1 MRTTMVPNLG
11 REISLVG
18 LGTWQLGG
26 DWATVGDETAQEVLN
41 AAADAGTRLFDT
53 ADVYGDG
60 RSEKAIGRFLAGRAD
75 RADFTVFTKM
85 GRRAQPHVPE
95 AYTLDSFRRWTD
107 RSRENLGVDTLDL
120 VQLHCPPTP
129 VYSDGRVYDDLRT
142 LQQEGRIAR
151 WGVSVELVDEALA
164 ALEQPDLATIQIIV
178 NIFRRKPLERVL
190 PLAAERGVG
199 IIARLPLASGLLSG
213 KYDEHTTFAPEDHR
227 TWNRDGSKMNIGE
240 TFSGIPF
247 EVGVAAAREV
257 AALTPEGWTTAQMAL
272 GWLAQVG
279 VATMI
284 PGASKVS
291 QAQSNAAAA
300 EFPELPAAT
309 MDRLEQI
316 YETYCR
322 AHVHDVF

>member
-1 MRTTMVPNLG
+1 MRTTTVPNLG

-26 DWATVGDETAQEVLN
+26 DWATVGDETAQEVLA

-60 RSEKAIGRFLAGRAD
+60 RSEKAIGRFLAGRTD
-75 RADFTVFTKM
+75 RGEFTVITKM
-85 GRRAQPHVPE
+85 GRRANPHTPE
-95 AYTLDSFRRWTD
+95 EYTLDHYRAWTD

-120 VQLHCPPTP
+120 VQLHCPPTA
-129 VYSDGRVYDDLRT
+129 VFGDERVYDDLRT

-190 PLAAERGVG
+190 PEAREKGVG

-227 TWNRDGSKMNIGE
+227 TWNRDGAKMNIGE

-257 AALTPEGWTTAQMAL
+257 AALTPEGWATSQMAL

-284 PGASKVS
+284 PGASKPS
-291 QAQSNAAAA
+291 QARSNAEAA

-309 MDRLEQI
+309 MAALEDIYDRF
-316 YETYCR
+316 CR
-322 AHVHDVF
+322 EHVHHLF

>member
-1 MRTTMVPNLG
+1 MRTTTVANLG
-11 REISLVG
+11 RDISLVG

-26 DWATVGDETAQEVLN
+26 DWATVGDDAAQEILG
-41 AAADAGTRLFDT
+41 AAADAGTRVLDT

-60 RSEKAIGRFLAGRAD
+60 RSEKAIGRFLAGRED
-75 RADFTVFTKM
+75 RDEFTVMTKM
-85 GRRAQPHVPE
+85 GRRADPHVAD
-95 AYTLDSFRRWTD
+95 AYTLDNFRRWTD

-120 VQLHCPPTP
+120 VQLHTPPTP
-129 VYSDGRVYDDLRT
+129 VFTDERVFDDLRT
-142 LQQEGRIAR
+142 LVAEGRIAR

-164 ALEQPDLATIQIIV
+164 ALAQEDLATIQIIV

-190 PLAAERGVG
+190 PEAREKGVG

-213 KYDEHTTFAPEDHR
+213 KYDESTTFAPEDHR

-240 TFSGIPF
+240 TFSGVPF

-257 AALTPEGWTTAQMAL
+257 AALTPSGWATSQMAL

-284 PGASKVS
+284 PGASKPS
-291 QAQSNAAAA
+291 QARSNAEAA
-300 EFPELPAAT
+300 EFPALPDSTMAA
-309 MDRLEQI
+309 LEDI
-316 YETYCR
+316 YERYVR
-322 AHVHDVF
+322 EHVHHLF

>member
-1 MRTTMVPNLG
+1 MANLG
-11 REISLVG
+11 RDISLVG

-26 DWATVGDETAQEVLN
+26 DWATVGDDAAQEILG
-41 AAADAGTRLFDT
+41 AAADAGTRVLDT

-60 RSEKAIGRFLAGRAD
+60 RSEKAIGRFLAGRED
-75 RADFTVFTKM
+75 RDEFTVMTKM
-85 GRRAQPHVPE
+85 GRRADPHVAD
-95 AYTLDSFRRWTD
+95 AYTLDNFRRWTD

-120 VQLHCPPTP
+120 VQLHTPPTP
-129 VYSDGRVYDDLRT
+129 VFTDERVFDDLRT
-142 LQQEGRIAR
+142 LVAEGRIAR

-164 ALEQPDLATIQIIV
+164 ALAQEDLATIQIIV

-190 PLAAERGVG
+190 PEAREKGVG

-213 KYDEHTTFAPEDHR
+213 KYDESTTFAPEDHR

-240 TFSGIPF
+240 TFSGVPF

-257 AALTPEGWTTAQMAL
+257 AALTPSGWATSQMAL

-284 PGASKVS
+284 PGASKPS
-291 QAQSNAAAA
+291 QARSNAEAA
-300 EFPELPAAT
+300 EFPALPDSTMAA
-309 MDRLEQI
+309 LEDI
-316 YETYCR
+316 YERYVR
-322 AHVHDVF
+322 EHVHHLF

>member
-1 MRTTMVPNLG
+1 MKTATVPNLG
-11 REISLVG
+11 RDISLVG

-26 DWATVGDETAQEVLN
+26 DWATVGDDAAQDVLT
-41 AAADAGTRLFDT
+41 AAAEAGTRLFDT

-60 RSEKAIGRFLAGRAD
+60 RSEQAIGRFLAGRPD
-75 RADFTVFTKM
+75 RNDFVVFTKM
-85 GRRAQPHVPE
+85 GRRANPHTPAE
-95 AYTLDSFRRWTD
+95 YSLDNFRRWTD

-120 VQLHCPPTP
+120 VQLHCPPTA
-129 VYSDGRVYDDLRT
+129 VFSDPQVYDHLR
-142 LQQEGRIAR
+142 LLVQEGRIAR

-178 NIFRRKPLERVL
+178 NIFRRKPLERVV

-272 GWLAQVG
+272 GWLAHVG

-284 PGASKVS
+284 PGASKPA
-291 QAQSNAAAA
+291 QARSNAAAA
-300 EFPELPAAT
+300 EFPALPEST
-309 MDRLEQI
+309 MTALEDIYDRH
-316 YETYCR
+316 CR
-322 AHVHDVF
+322 AHVHGAF

>member
-26 DWATVGDETAQEVLN
+26 DWATVGDDAAQEVLA

-75 RADFTVFTKM
+75 RADFTVITKM
-85 GRRAQPHVPE
+85 GRRAEPHEPA
-95 AYTLDSFRRWTD
+95 AYTLDAFRAWTD
-107 RSRENLGVDTLDL
+107 RSRENLGVETLDL
-120 VQLHCPPTP
+120 VQLHCPPTA
-129 VYSDGRVYDDLRT
+129 VYGDERVYDDLRT
-142 LQQEGRIAR
+142 LQAEGRIAR

-257 AALTPEGWTTAQMAL
+257 AALTPAGWTTAQMAL

-284 PGASKVS
+284 PGASRPS
-291 QAQSNAAAA
+291 QAVSNAAAA
-300 EFPELPAAT
+300 EMPALPEET
-309 MDRLEQI
+309 MRALEDIYDRH
-316 YETYCR
+316 CR
-322 AHVHDVF
+322 RHVHDVF

>member
-1 MRTTMVPNLG
+1 MVPNLG

-26 DWATVGDETAQEVLN
+26 DWATVGDETAQEVLT

-60 RSEKAIGRFLAGRAD
+60 RSEKAIGRFLAARDD
-75 RADFTVFTKM
+75 RAEFTVLTKM
-85 GRRAQPHVPE
+85 GRRADPHTPE
-95 AYTLDSFRRWTD
+95 AYSLDNFRRWTD

-120 VQLHCPPTP
+120 VQLHCPPTAAFG
-129 VYSDGRVYDDLRT
+129 DERVYEDLRI

-190 PLAAERGVG
+190 PEAREKGVG

-227 TWNRDGSKMNIGE
+227 TWNRDGKKMNIGE

-247 EVGVAAAREV
+247 EVGVQAAREV
-257 AALTPEGWTTAQMAL
+257 AALTPEGWATSQMAL

-284 PGASKVS
+284 PGASKPS
-291 QAQSNAAAA
+291 QAISNAEASG
-300 EFPELPAAT
+300 FPELSPEV
-309 MDRLEQI
+309 MDRLEEI
-316 YETYCR
+316 YETHCR
-322 AHVHDVF
+322 RYVHDVF